1 MDTTLGDEGDTTT
14 GSATAAS
21 DDDSDGDDDDD
32 DSEEEEEEEKKPVKA
47 KAKEETPKK
56 EVKTKDAKTPKQDL
70 PKSAK
75 KENGKQEAKTPKQEA
90 KTPKAKEDT
99 KTPKQESKA
108 PKDAKTPKDPKTP
121 KEDGKKP
128 QLDTKTPGKTPKRT
142 IKGGIQIEDLHEGS
156 GQEVKAGNTVGMF
169 YSGRLASNNKKFD
182 SCLSGPPFK
191 FKLGKGEVIKGWD
204 LGVLGIKVGGKRRLT
219 IPPKFAYGQNGAP
232 PDIPPNSTLIFEI
245 ECKLA
250 K

>member
-1 MDTTLGDEGDTTT
+1 ML
-14 GSATAAS
+14 
-21 DDDSDGDDDDD
+21 
-32 DSEEEEEEEKKPVKA
+32 KPLR
-47 KAKEETPKK
+47 TPKH
-56 EVKTKDAKTPKQDL
+56 PKR
-70 PKSAK
+70 
-75 KENGKQEAKTPKQEA
+75 T
-90 KTPKAKEDT
+90 
-99 KTPKQESKA
+99 
-108 PKDAKTPKDPKTP
+108 
-121 KEDGKKP
+121 GKKP
-128 QLDTKTPGKTPKRT
+128 KPDTKTPGKTPKRT

-156 GQEVKAGNTVGMF
+156 GQEVK
-169 YSGRLASNNKKFD
+169 ASNNKKFD

-204 LGVLGIKVGGKRRLT
+204 LGVLGIKVGGKSRLT